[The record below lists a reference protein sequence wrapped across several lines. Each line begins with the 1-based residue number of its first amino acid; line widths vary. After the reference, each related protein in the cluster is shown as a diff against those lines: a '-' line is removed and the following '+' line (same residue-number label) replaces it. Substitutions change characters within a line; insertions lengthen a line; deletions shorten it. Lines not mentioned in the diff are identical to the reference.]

1 MSTPPATSLKRYLLV
16 RLAILCAVALL
27 IFILI
32 LIFEKQAHWVWKQ
45 IVALYDLTIAW
56 ANDAKKAKTDI
67 AALGLWG
74 PVVFIGIQIF
84 QVLASPIP
92 GELVGPIGGYVF
104 GAFWA
109 TVYST
114 IGLALGSWMNF
125 YVARLLGR
133 GFVERVI
140 PAKVLDKMDFAMEGK
155 GMMIAFI
162 GFLLPG
168 FPKDYFSYFLG
179 ITNMGPRAFMIVSA
193 AARIPGTI
201 ALSLQGAM
209 LANRDWIGL
218 VIVTLISLAFFIP
231 CFMFR
236 KPIHDWLL
244 RIDHKDKARVQARQE
259 AADQKA
265 ATDSAGVPGPA
276 DSTEGDRP

>member
-1 MSTPPATSLKRYLLV
+1 MSNPPATSLKRYLLV
-16 RLAILCAVALL
+16 RLAILCAAALL
-27 IFILI
+27 VFILI

-67 AALGLWG
+67 AALGVWG
-74 PVVFIGIQIF
+74 PVVFIGLQIF

-140 PAKVLDKMDFAMEGK
+140 PGKVLDKMDFAMEGK

-179 ITNMGPRAFMIVSA
+179 ITAMGPRAFMIISA

-231 CFMFR
+231 CFLFR

-244 RIDHKDKARVQARQE
+244 RIDHKDKARAQARQE
-259 AADQKA
+259 ANAQKA
-265 ATDSAGVPGPA
+265 APNAVPVPEPANSA
-276 DSTEGDRP
+276 EGDRP